1 MNDPFNYTHEMQTP
15 GPIERDPKG
24 IDPHKPGAKLDA
36 GKVRPSLILSDMA
49 RAILAVAEVGTF
61 GANKYSDGGWQY
73 VQDGIKRYRD
83 AMDRHRLRGAIEER
97 DPDSGLLH
105 AAHEAWN
112 ALAVL
117 ELMLR
122 EKEAEVRE
130 AGHGGRR
137 RG

>member
-1 MNDPFNYTHEMQTP
+1 MTDPFNDTHEMQTF
-15 GPIERDPKG
+15 GSIERDPNG
-24 IDPHKPGAKLDA
+24 IDPHEPGAKLDA

-49 RAILAVAEVGTF
+49 RALLAVAEVGTF
-61 GANKYSDGGWQY
+61 GANKYSDGGWQH
-73 VQDGIKRYRD
+73 VENGIKRYSD
-83 AMDRHRLRGAIEER
+83 AKDRHRLRGAIEER

-122 EKEAEVRE
+122 EKESEVRE
-130 AGHGGRR
+130 ARHD
-137 RG
+137 